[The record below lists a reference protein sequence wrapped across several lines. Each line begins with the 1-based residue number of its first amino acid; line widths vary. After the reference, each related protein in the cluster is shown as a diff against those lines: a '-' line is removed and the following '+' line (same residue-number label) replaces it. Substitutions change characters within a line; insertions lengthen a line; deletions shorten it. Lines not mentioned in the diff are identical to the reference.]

1 MKSFLSNLNARLLA
15 IHFIAFW
22 LVMYAFQEA
31 AFLRDYKFMYLDH
44 VGRINAPF
52 RFDADMALVEQA
64 GNIGLILAFI
74 LSWVISV
81 RKNWHWINSVIVFV
95 ATFAIENWGLLHWKK
110 FHDIYLSPGG
120 LFKAYSVWAHVLVA
134 VLLLA
139 AAGLLIYSKPI
150 VRFISGKANDK
161 KAALKGGKKAKAKV
175 AVKAK

>member
-1 MKSFLSNLNARLLA
+1 MKSLNARLLA
-15 IHFIAFW
+15 VHFVAFL

-44 VGRINAPF
+44 TGRINAPF

-64 GNIGLILAFI
+64 GNFGLILAFI
-74 LSWVISV
+74 LSWVISN

-120 LFKAYSVWAHVLVA
+120 LFKAFTITAHVA
-134 VLLLA
+134 VVVILLA
-139 AAGLLIYSKPI
+139 VAGLLIYSKPMI
-150 VRFISGKANDK
+150 RFIGKEAKDK
-161 KAALKGGKKAKAKV
+161 KAASKSGKNAKAKV

>member
-1 MKSFLSNLNARLLA
+1 MRSFLSNLNARLLA
-15 IHFIAFW
+15 IHFVAFW

-44 VGRINAPF
+44 FGRMNAPF
-52 RFDADMALVEQA
+52 RYDADMALVEQA

-74 LSWVISV
+74 LSWVISG

-95 ATFAIENWGLLHWKK
+95 ATFAIENLWLLRWKK

-120 LFKAYSVWAHVLVA
+120 LFKAFSISAHVA
-134 VLLLA
+134 VIVILLA
-139 AAGLLIYSKPI
+139 VAGLLIYSKPI

-161 KAALKGGKKAKAKV
+161 KAASKNGKNAKAKV
-175 AVKAK
+175 AAKAR